1 MNPTRIGASS
11 VACRGEISQ
20 DFTALQLLPP
30 VTDTNTKTKRQK
42 DKNVHQSRGNLVAS
56 EFVQCQS
63 SQCSNFLFS
72 CISFSQTRCL
82 PQLVFFIAA
91 DKISVS
97 VLYSFCNR
105 DHRSPSTTAAFI
117 DLILLKY
124 VKLTFPS
131 AVSWPMIP
139 GFHFQCSFRDTPVS
153 NAPKI
158 PTALDFKEIMM
169 CVSP

>member
-20 DFTALQLLPP
+20 DFTALQLLPL
-30 VTDTNTKTKRQK
+30 VTDTNTKRQE
-42 DKNVHQSRGNLVAS
+42 DRNVHQSRGNLVAS

-117 DLILLKY
+117 DLIKY

-139 GFHFQCSFRDTPVS
+139 GFYFQCSFRDTPVS

-158 PTALDFKEIMM
+158 HTAPSLDFKEM